1 MVAKKQVKKIVNYDF
16 RPPQYNVAY
25 AKSLQKT
32 QKKTTNMRR
41 LGRYF
46 KSLKWKYYVS
56 CFHFRVRMIAILKTI
71 SAKNENPVSGK
82 VPVAEQS

>member
-1 MVAKKQVKKIVNYDF
+1 MVPKKQVKKIVNYDF

-32 QKKTTNMRR
+32 TNMRR
-41 LGRYF
+41 SGRYF
-46 KSLKWKYYVS
+46 ISLKWKDYVS